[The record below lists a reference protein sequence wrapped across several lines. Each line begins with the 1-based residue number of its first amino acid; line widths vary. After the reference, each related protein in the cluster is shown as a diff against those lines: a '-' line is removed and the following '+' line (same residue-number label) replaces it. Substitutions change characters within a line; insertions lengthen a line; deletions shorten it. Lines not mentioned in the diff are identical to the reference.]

1 MQIIAH
7 ALSDVSPLVE
17 TIRPQWERLTDSHP
31 SLKEV
36 VPSILDPS
44 AAPAFDAEGRIT
56 AMEERLKLLQSLQ
69 EFLKDLES
77 LLEWFQWARDAS
89 IPEARADF
97 SLTSLM
103 EQLQELNVS
112 IWLYI
117 TVTGCISSAL

>member
-1 MQIIAH
+1 
-7 ALSDVSPLVE
+7 
-17 TIRPQWERLTDSHP
+17 
-31 SLKEV
+31 
-36 VPSILDPS
+36 
-44 AAPAFDAEGRIT
+44 
-56 AMEERLKLLQSLQ
+56 MEERLKLLQSLQ
-69 EFLKDLES
+69 KFLKDLES

-117 TVTGCISSAL
+117 TVTGGISSAL